1 MEAVLSLVVT
11 FVILCG
17 IDLFNNVFEG
27 FLRQEDTNGEQY
39 RYVGWYDNWN
49 DNGFDNLLLELIQ
62 ENEK

>member
-27 FLRQEDTNGEQY
+27 FLR
-39 RYVGWYDNWN
+39 
-49 DNGFDNLLLELIQ
+49 
-62 ENEK
+62 